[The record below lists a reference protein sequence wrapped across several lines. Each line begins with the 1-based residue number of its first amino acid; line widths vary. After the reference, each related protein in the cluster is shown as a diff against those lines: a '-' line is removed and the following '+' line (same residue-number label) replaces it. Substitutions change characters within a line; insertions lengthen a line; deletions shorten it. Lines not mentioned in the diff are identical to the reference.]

1 MRRGHA
7 PGHHAERWMI
17 SWADFLTLLFA
28 LFVLL
33 FATAQRDETRA
44 RQMAASVREAMG
56 ERRGEKP
63 APLASAAEYLKRELK
78 DEIASGKM
86 QVATDPRGV
95 TVTLRD
101 EAFFA
106 SGTDALYPG
115 VVDSL
120 GKVAGVLRGLPNA
133 VLLEG
138 HTDSVPVHNG
148 RFRSNW
154 DLSSAR
160 SIAVLEL
167 FVTKFGIAA
176 ERFGIAGYADNRPV
190 AGNESAA
197 GRAHNRRV
205 DIVIQNGPK

>member
-1 MRRGHA
+1 
-7 PGHHAERWMI
+7 MI

-44 RQMAASVREAMG
+44 KQMAASVRQAMG
-56 ERRGEKP
+56 DLRKEKERDNP
-63 APLASAAEYLKRELK
+63 APLASAVDFLKVELK
-78 DEIASGKM
+78 DEITAGRIEVKN
-86 QVATDPRGV
+86 DPRGV
-95 TVTLRD
+95 VVTLRD

-106 SGTDALYPG
+106 SGADALYPSAVG
-115 VVDSL
+115 SL
-120 GKVAGVLRGLPNA
+120 GKVAEVLRGLSNA

-160 SIAVLEL
+160 SIAVMEL
-167 FVTKFGIAA
+167 FVTKFGIPA

-190 AGNESAA
+190 DGNESAE

-205 DIVIQNGPK
+205 DIVIQNAPK

>member
-1 MRRGHA
+1 
-7 PGHHAERWMI
+7 MI
-17 SWADFLTLLFA
+17 SWADFMTLLFA

-33 FATAQRDETRA
+33 FASAHVTSERA
-44 RQMAASVREAMG
+44 RQMAESIRHAMG
-56 ERRGEKP
+56 DARPQPP
-63 APLASAAEYLKRELK
+63 ADGASALVSAADYLKRELRE
-78 DEIASGKM
+78 EIDTGRMKVSND
-86 QVATDPRGV
+86 VRGV
-95 TVTLRD
+95 VITLRD

-106 SGTDALYPG
+106 SGADTLYPAASA
-115 VVDSL
+115 SL
-120 GKVAGVLRGLPNA
+120 AKVADVLRGLPNA

-138 HTDSVPVHNG
+138 HTDSTPIHNG

-167 FVTKFGIAA
+167 FVTGFGLPA

-190 AGNESAA
+190 DANGSAE

-205 DIVIQNGPK
+205 DIVIMSRAL